1 MLNSNFITAVTE
13 FAQTPTMETPV
24 LNDTDLMRRVVQRDQ
39 SALSELYERYG
50 NPVYGLALR
59 VVQNTQLAEEV
70 TQDTFLKVWNQ
81 AQSWDPTR
89 GQLISWLLTI
99 TRYTAIDRLRREWRQ
114 PNLVGPPVED
124 IPNLFSALDMVGDAR
139 WQDGQL
145 LAALLQQL
153 PGEQAEVV
161 QLAFY
166 QGMTHTEMSERL
178 GLPLGTVKT
187 RVRLGLQ
194 KLKTLWLDSSE
205 RQI

>member
-13 FAQTPTMETPV
+13 FAQIPTMETPV
-24 LNDTDLMRRVVQRDQ
+24 LNDTDLMRHVVQRDQ

-114 PNLVGPPVED
+114 PNLVGAPVED

-145 LAALLQQL
+145 LAALIQQL
-153 PGEQAEVV
+153 PDEQAEVV

-194 KLKTLWLDSSE
+194 KLKSLWLDSTE

>member
-1 MLNSNFITAVTE
+1 MLNSNFIITVTE

-24 LNDTDLMRRVVQRDQ
+24 LNDTDLMRHVVQRDQ
-39 SALSELYERYG
+39 TALSELYERYG

-114 PNLVGPPVED
+114 PNLVGAPVEE

-139 WQDGQL
+139 WHDGQL
-145 LAALLQQL
+145 LAALLEQL
-153 PGEQAEVV
+153 PSEQAEVV

>member
-1 MLNSNFITAVTE
+1 MINSQTIAAVAD
-13 FAQTPTMETPV
+13 FSRTPKMEIPV
-24 LNDTDLMRRVVQRDQ
+24 LNDTDLMRRVVEREQ

-59 VVQNTQLAEEV
+59 VVQNTQLAEEI

-114 PNLVGPPVED
+114 PNLVGAPVED
-124 IPNLFSALDMVGDAR
+124 IPGLFSALDMVGDAR
-139 WQDGQL
+139 WQDGQI
-145 LAALLQQL
+145 LAALLNQL
-153 PGEQAEVV
+153 PDEQAEVV
-161 QLAFY
+161 QMAFY

-178 GLPLGTVKT
+178 NLPLGTVKT

-194 KLKTLWLDSSE
+194 KLKTLWLESSE